1 MGLVFAKLRL
11 RLSCVA
17 QTDGLSISEFWG
29 IDDARKENLEDL
41 KRKAD
46 KILTKAVSKRNFATG
61 ELHAIPGGGNNEEAL
76 RR

>member
-1 MGLVFAKLRL
+1 
-11 RLSCVA
+11 
-17 QTDGLSISEFWG
+17 LSISEFWG
-29 IDDARKENLEDL
+29 IDDARKENLDDL